1 MTAEPT
7 PLRFRQRG
15 EGWHLDPRR
24 NLLFKAAGL
33 LVLVAL
39 LVAASGWLAAGH
51 PLQALGLAVAGAALG
66 VIPFDRTTRR
76 LPARTVVLDGQ
87 PGLLVPTH
95 PAKRSTVLA
104 LAVLGLM
111 LLAGSVAAGVVGVRD
126 GRVGGAIGGAVLAM
140 FGLLLVVGAGGAAR
154 ERQALE
160 RGLVLLPAGLVLRTG
175 RRTPLLPW
183 DEIAGFR
190 DHWSRPGRKILWTEV
205 TDQVDSWLSVQPV
218 PGAGWPP
225 DPLRAR
231 TGTPDPTIKVAA
243 IAVDPVVVLAV
254 LRLYLAHPE
263 LRAELATERAVHR
276 VNDTARRGVLG

>member
-15 EGWHLDPRR
+15 EGWHLEPRR
-24 NLLFKAAGL
+24 YLLFKVAGL
-33 LVLVAL
+33 LALVVF
-39 LVAASGWLAAGH
+39 LVAAVGRLVAGH
-51 PLQALGLAVAGAALG
+51 PLQSAGLAVVGAALSA
-66 VIPFDRTTRR
+66 VPFDRNTRR
-76 LPARTVVLDGQ
+76 LPARTVVVDGQ

-95 PAKRSTVLA
+95 PAKRSTVAA
-104 LAVLGLM
+104 LAVLGL
-111 LLAGSVAAGVVGVRD
+111 LLLTGSVAAVVLGI
-126 GRVGGAIGGAVLAM
+126 GNGELGGAIGGAVLSAV
-140 FGLLLVVGAGGAAR
+140 GILLVAGAVGAGR
-154 ERQALE
+154 ERRTLD
-160 RGLVLLPAGLVLRTG
+160 RGLLLLPAGVVLRTG

-218 PGAGWPP
+218 AGASWPP

-231 TGTPDPTIKVAA
+231 TGTPDPTIEVAA

-254 LRLYLAHPE
+254 LRIYLEYPE
-263 LRAELATERAVHR
+263 LRAELGTERAVHR
-276 VNDTARRGVLG
+276 VNELDRRGVLG